1 MHDYVIKK
9 FLLIVGGFC
18 ILNRIHFVS
27 PCQPLA
33 IRQEDMVVLS
43 YDGFCHAKSE
53 GGNDKYCFCMA
64 ASSSLSSSMERWGAT
79 V

>member
-18 ILNRIHFVS
+18 ILKRIHFVS

-43 YDGFCHAKSE
+43 YDCLLYTS
-53 GGNDKYCFCMA
+53 DA
-64 ASSSLSSSMERWGAT
+64 ADE
-79 V
+79 

>member
-18 ILNRIHFVS
+18 ILKRIHFVS

-43 YDGFCHAKSE
+43 YDGFLPCKVRRWY
-53 GGNDKYCFCMA
+53 DKYCFCMA

>member
-18 ILNRIHFVS
+18 ILKRIHFVS

-43 YDGFCHAKSE
+43 YDGFLHAKSE
-53 GGNDKYCFCMA
+53 VVMISIAFVWQQV
-64 ASSSLSSSMERWGAT
+64 LP
-79 V
+79 

>member
-18 ILNRIHFVS
+18 ILKRIHFVS

-43 YDGFCHAKSE
+43 YDGPKVVMISIAFVWQQV
-53 GGNDKYCFCMA
+53 
-64 ASSSLSSSMERWGAT
+64 LP
-79 V
+79 